1 MNSTNSALEAAN
13 KLQEAADTILDISI
27 KFVYP
32 TLICIF
38 LLALIFDKSLRRRV
52 KNKLLQAWNA
62 ITDVPPMVHL
72 LFSSVILLFLIYL
85 NL

>member
-38 LLALIFDKSLRRRV
+38 LLALIFDQSLRRRV

-62 ITDVPPMVHL
+62 ITDVPPVEL
-72 LFSSVILLFLIYL
+72 LSGNVEILIV
-85 NL
+85 